1 MGLAEAYDAIDES
14 NERKANMEKQAL
26 IVVGHKEGRVYLQHG
41 GSDAVAPNYVWWNP
55 EQARELAALILTAAD
70 AAEGKAVSSAG

>member
-1 MGLAEAYDAIDES
+1 
-14 NERKANMEKQAL
+14 MEKQAV

-41 GSDAVAPNYVWWNP
+41 GTEEVAAKYVWWAP

-70 AAEGKAVSSAG
+70 AAEGKVISSSELERHRVGQ